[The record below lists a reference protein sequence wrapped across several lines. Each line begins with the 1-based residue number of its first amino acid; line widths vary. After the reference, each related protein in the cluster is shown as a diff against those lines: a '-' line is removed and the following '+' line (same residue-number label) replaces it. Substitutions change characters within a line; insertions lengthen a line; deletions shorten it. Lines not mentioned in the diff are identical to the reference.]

1 MISKIITI
9 TIGGVSM
16 YFFYEYNFFL
26 GVLFLVWFI
35 LRLFD
40 YDLKRLID
48 TRLSASQK
56 SNCMLELKFNIEEIL
71 KDQIFDQL
79 FTKLSKKKDFKF
91 ENKKDWAKQITCNYK
106 KKLKNDQPLE
116 QVKFNIKNNTLW
128 KNGEIDFNDSVY
140 HEISI
145 PYHYNENEEDDD
157 FFTSDIDKSL
167 TIRVFAVN
175 GIIKLQIGNFS
186 KKFSPEVI
194 KKGFDVYKTY
204 YTITSFPLMYS
215 TQDIPENYLN
225 LSMYATNSYYD
236 HLENLDK
243 NCTKDWKK
251 INKEMVDYNY
261 LFVLDKDEGIK
272 NMKKFTKIVKY
283 FNEKKENWIKEQ
295 NFENPF
301 AKDDDDDYYDDLKSN
316 NIYFTNKYLS
326 IFIADYND
334 LKEKREKHTYTDYW
348 EETP

>member
-9 TIGGVSM
+9 AMGGVSV

-40 YDLKRLID
+40 YDLKKLID

-79 FTKLSKKKDFKF
+79 FAKLNKKKDFKF
-91 ENKKDWAKQITCNYK
+91 ENKENWAKQIICNYK
-106 KKLKNDQPLE
+106 KIFKNDQPVE

-128 KNGEIDFNDSVY
+128 KNGKIDFNDSVY

-145 PYHYNENEEDDD
+145 PYHYNKD
-157 FFTSDIDKSL
+157 FTSYINEAL

-175 GIIKLQIGNFS
+175 GIIKLQVGNFS
-186 KKFSPEVI
+186 KEFSPEVI
-194 KKGFDVYKTY
+194 KKGVDVYKTY

-243 NCTKDWKK
+243 NFTKDWKK
-251 INKEMVDYNY
+251 INKEMRDYNY
-261 LFVLDKDEGIK
+261 LFGLSEDEEIK
-272 NMKKFTKIVKY
+272 NMKKFTKVVKY
-283 FNEKKENWIKEQ
+283 FNNRKENWIKEQ
-295 NFENPF
+295 NFENQNLF
-301 AKDDDDDYYDDLKSN
+301 ARDESKDDYFEREFLRDNNLYY
-316 NIYFTNKYLS
+316 TNKFLS
-326 IFIADYND
+326 VFIVNYND
-334 LKEKREKHTYTDYW
+334 NKGKREKYTYTDYW
-348 EETP
+348 EEMP